1 MAIAAY
7 RKVLAAEG
15 QAGGPSQ
22 NEMAMAAAKLREA
35 EESER
40 AHTVSVSRLQRKG
53 AQLRPLEW
61 YAEQIDELS
70 EELFSESASLYAECG
85 VALLDG
91 LRELARHVRA
101 RRLLAAAQVL
111 RGVEKQITK
120 AVAMGSQRDEQERA
134 WLTTARALLNELRSR
149 AAEVQTALRELED
162 NEALGT
168 AGWRPAGEAAGVRAE
183 WKADTADGSL
193 WLKVDGEITGA
204 PLLRAAAA
212 AREASLWTRWLPL
225 CSVAE
230 VVAPLG
236 LMEQLLWVQFEL
248 PMLKRGSLLHWT
260 FADCS
265 LERQSFLLLAA
276 SVDEDSLE
284 SGGAARPAAA
294 HGVPSADFRAV
305 KVLVAPISATR
316 ARVRFVMNVD
326 LGKSV
331 PQTILDVLTKKMAT
345 GLAALQREARRDGE
359 SGEPL
364 QPKID
369 GDPELYGAVRSLL
382 QNYFDLYGES

>member
-70 EELFSESASLYAECG
+70 EELFTSRRRSTPNAAWRSSTGCASSRATCARGGCWRRRWCSAAS
-85 VALLDG
+85 
-91 LRELARHVRA
+91 RSRSRRRWRWARSATSRA
-101 RRLLAAAQVL
+101 R
-111 RGVEKQITK
+111 G
-120 AVAMGSQRDEQERA
+120 
-134 WLTTARALLNELRSR
+134 WLTTARAPLNEAAISR
-149 AAEVQTALRELED
+149 RRVQTALRELED

-183 WKADTADGSL
+183 WKSDTADGSL

-236 LMEQLLWVQFEL
+236 LMEQLLWVQFDL

-369 GDPELYGAVRSLL
+369 GDPEFYGAVRSLL